1 MHLKSIHIQNYR
13 RLKNVHIDLDEDA
26 SIFVGANNSGKTSAA
41 HLMVQFLEYSSNR
54 EPFTLYDFH
63 APSWDEFNKIGQ
75 QKLTGQQVDLSV
87 LPCITMDLWF
97 SVEEAQI
104 HRVIDLLPSLE
115 WEGSVIGVRLQLEPR
130 DSEDLLN
137 RFAEA
142 HNAAKSQ
149 IPQKQADQGSDSI
162 DPSKLSFHPWPK
174 DFCEYLRRKLP
185 ESYAIHYYV
194 LDRSRFDSDW
204 QPEAG
209 YSPEVLGEGIGKKC
223 RDIINGLIR
232 VDAMSAQRH
241 LTDRDSS
248 PSSRSESLSKRFSR
262 FYQSRSQKHEND
274 YQTMQA
280 LNDSEQR
287 MNDLFGEVFNPTL
300 NALQQMGY
308 PGFTNPHLQI
318 RSSIKPEQLLREN
331 ADVHYALNGIG
342 GDLAGTDGVT
352 LPDRYNGLGFKNLI
366 YMIVELM
373 DYHEQ
378 WLSDEAPP
386 LLHLIIIEEPEA
398 HLHVQLQQV
407 FIRQVS
413 DLLQKGLPD
422 GGDLASQLI
431 VTTHSPHVIYEKGF
445 SPIRYFRREESGS
458 GGPVTSV
465 LNLSH
470 FSGTEAEESED
481 NRFLRRYMRLTHCD
495 LFFAD
500 AAILVEGNVE
510 RLLLPLMIEKAA
522 PGLRTNYLSVMEVG
536 GAFAY
541 RFRDLINFLGI
552 TTLIITD
559 LDSVCSKT
567 KPDKNG
573 VQRTSKAACLATEPG
588 ATTSNQTLKEWL
600 PAKESISDLLSAN
613 DDEKTQKTSQ
623 ADVRV
628 AYQIKRPVAW
638 NQDNCEL
645 VGRTLEEMFALENL
659 IWCQD
664 ESREDLKLRITDEDA
679 QSTLENIATA
689 LFERV
694 NSDSFKKTEFA
705 LGLIMGDENGWGVP
719 CYIAEGLQWLEGQL
733 GAQEIEGM
741 VAESPSEI
749 EP

>member
-1 MHLKSIHIQNYR
+1 MHLKSLHIQNYR
-13 RLKNVHIDLDEDA
+13 RFKNTHIDLDKNT
-26 SIFVGANNSGKTSAA
+26 SIFVGANNSEKTSAS
-41 HLMVQFLEYSSNR
+41 HLIVQFLEYSSDR
-54 EPFTLYDFH
+54 EPFSLYDFH
-63 APSWDEFNKIGQ
+63 APSWREFNKVGENTL
-75 QKLTGQQVDLSV
+75 KGKQVDLDT
-87 LPCITMDLWF
+87 LPCITMDLWL
-97 SVEEAQI
+97 SVEDAQI

-115 WEGSVIGVRLQLEPR
+115 WKDAVIGVRLQLKPK
-130 DSEDLLN
+130 DPDNLLT

-142 HNAAKSQ
+142 YNEADRQ
-149 IPQKQADQGSDSI
+149 IPQSKKDSGT
-162 DPSKLSFHPWPK
+162 DCTASSKTTFHPWPK
-174 DFCEYLRRKLP
+174 DLCDYLRKKLN

-194 LDRSRFDSDW
+194 LDPDKFDADGCAAADYK
-204 QPEAG
+204 PEM
-209 YSPEVLGEGIGKKC
+209 LGEGTGKKC
-223 RDIINGLIR
+223 RDIVTGLIR

-262 FYQSRSQKHEND
+262 FYRSRSQKHEND

-287 MNDLFGEVFNPTL
+287 INDLFGEVFRPTL

-308 PGFTNPHLQI
+308 PGFADPHLQI
-318 RSSIKPEQLLREN
+318 RSSINPEKLLREN
-331 ADVHYALNGIG
+331 ADVHYALNG
-342 GDLAGTDGVT
+342 LVSNQAETDTLT

-366 YMIVELM
+366 YMIVELL
-373 DYHEQ
+373 DHHDQ

-386 LLHLIIIEEPEA
+386 LLHLIIIEEPEV

-407 FIRQVS
+407 FIRQIS
-413 DLLQKGLPD
+413 ELLQKGVPD
-422 GGDLASQLI
+422 GDGFASQLI

-445 SPIRYFRREESGS
+445 TPIRYFRRETTDSGI
-458 GGPVTSV
+458 PVTSI
-465 LNLSH
+465 LNLSK
-470 FSGTEAEESED
+470 FSGSEADENED
-481 NRFLRRYMRLTHCD
+481 VRFLRQYMRLTHCD

-522 PGLRTNYLSVMEVG
+522 RNLMTKYLSVLEVG

-573 VQRTSKAACLATEPG
+573 GKRTSHQACLATEPDSS
-588 ATTSNQTLKEWL
+588 TSNQTLKEWL
-600 PAKESISDLLSAN
+600 PAKESIYDLLNAT
-613 DDEKTQKTSQ
+613 DAEKTQSETGQ
-623 ADVRV
+623 AVVRV
-628 AYQIKRPVAW
+628 AYQIKRPVTW
-638 NQDNCEL
+638 KPENGKL

-664 ESREDLKLRITDEDA
+664 EAQNALKLKIENNTQA
-679 QSTLENIATA
+679 SLENMAKE

-705 LGLIMGDENGWGVP
+705 LSLIMKDPNEWQVP
-719 CYIAEGLQWLEGQL
+719 HYITEGLQWLEEQL
-733 GAQEIEGM
+733 ASPELEGVASESRVEIEQ
-741 VAESPSEI
+741 
-749 EP
+749 

>member
-13 RLKNVHIDLDEDA
+13 RLKNVHIDLDKNA

-41 HLMVQFLEYSSNR
+41 HLIVQFLEYSSNR

-63 APSWDEFNKIGQ
+63 APSWVEFNKIGQ
-75 QKLTGQQVDLSV
+75 QTLTGQQVDQDS
-87 LPCITMDLWF
+87 LPCITMDLWL
-97 SVEEAQI
+97 SVEDAQI
-104 HRVIDLLPSLE
+104 HRVIDLLPSLD
-115 WEGSVIGVRLQLEPR
+115 WEGAVIGVRLQLEPR
-130 DSEDLLN
+130 DPDDLLN

-149 IPQKQADQGSDSI
+149 IPQLQDNHGSDGTAS
-162 DPSKLSFHPWPK
+162 SKPRFHPWPK
-174 DFCEYLRRKLP
+174 DLCDYLRKKLH

-194 LDRSRFDSDW
+194 LDRSRFDADW

-209 YSPEVLGEGIGKKC
+209 YSPEALGEGTGKKC

-287 MNDLFGEVFNPTL
+287 MNDLFGEVFSPTL

-308 PGFTNPHLQI
+308 PGFANPHLQI
-318 RSSIKPEQLLREN
+318 RSSINPERLLREN
-331 ADVHYALNGIG
+331 ADVHYALNGPG
-342 GDLAGTDGVT
+342 GDQAGTDSMT

-386 LLHLIIIEEPEA
+386 LIHLIIIEEPEA

-407 FIRQVS
+407 FIRQVT
-413 DLLQKGLPD
+413 DLLQKGLPEE
-422 GGDLASQLI
+422 GGFASQLI

-445 SPIRYFRREESGS
+445 SPIRYFRREGGDS

-465 LNLSH
+465 LNLSK
-470 FSGTEAEESED
+470 FSGAETEESED

-510 RLLLPLMIEKAA
+510 RLLLPLMIEKSA
-522 PGLRTNYLSVMEVG
+522 PGLMTNYLSVLEVG

-541 RFRDLINFLGI
+541 RFRKLINFLGI

-567 KPDKNG
+567 NPDKNG
-573 VQRTSKAACLATEPG
+573 RQRASYSACLATEPN

-600 PAKESISDLLSAN
+600 PAKESVSDLLSAN
-613 DDEKTQKTSQ
+613 DGEKTQKAGQTE
-623 ADVRV
+623 VRV
-628 AYQIKRPVAW
+628 AYQIKRPVTW
-638 NQDNCEL
+638 NQENDEL

-659 IWCQD
+659 NWCQD
-664 ESREDLKLRITDEDA
+664 ESRDALNLRIRNEAD
-679 QSTLENIATA
+679 QSSLDSMAKA
-689 LFERV
+689 LFKRV

-705 LGLIMGDENGWGVP
+705 LGLIMEDENGWGVP

-733 GAQEIEGM
+733 ATPEMEGV
-741 VAESPSEI
+741 VAELPSGV